1 MSSLSKGT
9 ALTLI
14 KRIFPYIQP
23 FMKVLLL
30 GITANIFYVGIDA
43 LATYLIKPMME
54 HSFSEQNVAYIKKIP
69 LVLFFGIILRGVVC
83 ALAGYCMTYVSRQVV
98 KTIRQ
103 VIFKHILYLP
113 ASDYDKSSSGTL
125 LSKLLYDVE
134 QVSQIS
140 ADAITTFIQ
149 SIFLVM
155 GLLVVM
161 LVINWQLSLLF
172 LSIVPFIALI
182 VSYTNRRTRLI
193 SHQVQ
198 TSMGDVTHIAGQA
211 IDAYQSVRIY
221 GGQAFEGLRFNE
233 ATETA
238 RRKDMKVA
246 KVKVINIAGVQFI
259 ISIGVTLSIVGSIYL
274 ANYVPITAGAFVSLM
289 AAMLQLIKPM
299 KNLSVVNSTIQRGL
313 AAAESIFDLIDKEK
327 EDDSG
332 DITRHVSRG
341 ALAFEGVSFS
351 YRENLPV
358 LRNINLTIS
367 PGETVA
373 LVGHSGGGKSTLVNL
388 IPRFY
393 EPTEGR
399 ILLDNIPV
407 RDLTLE
413 NLRAHIALVSQ
424 HIVLFDD
431 TVFNNITYAKEGVTR
446 EAVWQVLEQSYAKDF
461 VASLPQGLDTL
472 IGENGFLLSGGQRQR
487 LAIARAMLKKAPLLI
502 LDEATSALD
511 NQTERYI
518 QMALDNI
525 MKSCTTIV
533 IAHRLTTIQKADRIV
548 VIEGGEIIEMGSHDD
563 LYAQGGAY
571 RRLCQSQF
579 ESGDLPKREVERCNS

>member
-1 MSSLSKGT
+1 MSSASKGQ
-9 ALTLI
+9 ALVLI
-14 KRIFPYIQP
+14 KRILPYIQP
-23 FMKVLLL
+23 FMKVLFL
-30 GITANIFYVGIDA
+30 GIAANILYVGIDA
-43 LATYLIKPMME
+43 FATYLIKPMME
-54 HSFSEQNVAYIKKIP
+54 RSFSDQDVAFIKQIP
-69 LVLFFGIILRGVVC
+69 VVLFFGIVIRGVVC
-83 ALAGYCMTYVSRQVV
+83 AMAGYSMTYVSRQVV

-103 VIFKHILYLP
+103 VTFKQLLYLP
-113 ASDYDKSSSGTL
+113 ATDYDKSSSGTL

-140 ADAITTFIQ
+140 ADAITTFVQ
-149 SIFLVM
+149 SLFLVI

-172 LSIVPFIALI
+172 LSIVPFIALV
-182 VSYTNRRTRLI
+182 VSYTNRRTRSI

-198 TSMGDVTHIAGQA
+198 ASMGDVTHIAGQA

-221 GGQAFEGLRFNE
+221 GGQPFEASRFNE
-233 ATETA
+233 ATEIA
-238 RRKDMKVA
+238 RRRDMKVA

-259 ISIGVTLSIVGSIYL
+259 ISVGVTVSIVGSIYL

-313 AAAESIFDLIDKEK
+313 AAAESVFALIDKQK
-327 EDDSG
+327 EEDCG
-332 DITRHVSRG
+332 HKERPVSR
-341 ALAFEGVSFS
+341 AELSFKDVSFS
-351 YRENLPV
+351 YRDGLPV
-358 LRNINLTIS
+358 LKRINFTVK

-393 EPTEGR
+393 EPDDGQ
-399 ILLDNIPV
+399 ILLDNIPI
-407 RDLTLE
+407 RDLSLD

-431 TVFNNITYAKEGVTR
+431 TVFNNITYGKGNVSR
-446 EAVWQVLEQSYAKDF
+446 DDVWHVLEQSYAKEF
-461 VASLPQGLDTL
+461 VANLPQGLDTI

-487 LAIARAMLKKAPLLI
+487 LAIARAMLKQAPLLI

-511 NQTERYI
+511 NQTERFI
-518 QMALDNI
+518 QMALDNV
-525 MKSCTTIV
+525 MQSCTTIV

-548 VIEGGEIIEMGSHDD
+548 VIEGGEIIEIGSHDT
-563 LYAQGGAY
+563 LYAKEGAY
-571 RRLCQSQF
+571 RRLCRAQF
-579 ESGDLPKREVERCNS
+579 ENQQPVNHEAESCSN